1 MAVEIKHI
9 IKRDGSVKDFDV
21 HKIVYAIECAGKA
34 TNQFGRER
42 AQEITDTLVMPR
54 LRELSVA
61 TPHIEQVQDAVEH
74 ALYEAGHFETLRA
87 YIVYREQRARNRD
100 AKKSWVDVESSIN
113 EYLNQSDW
121 RVNANANQGYSLGGL
136 ILNVSSKVIA
146 NYWLNFM
153 ANGKQA
159 RIDNRLYEKIA
170 DQDYR
175 KANFQKAAFGK
186 FIAPSTNGFA
196 TDGSEY
202 DIGSYINLKFAANV
216 GIGGKIGNTTVSQ
229 PGIIDYSLF
238 RVSEAYLMKAEAQA
252 QSGQGD
258 PKATL
263 NILISARTNGAL
275 DCDSYPSMSGMS
287 ALDMVKLQTRIE
299 MWGEHS
305 LEFYNNRR
313 WKVNVD
319 RSGSTV
325 HHTAGQIPY
334 AQLVLQI
341 PQQEIN
347 TNNLI
352 VQNP

>member
-1 MAVEIKHI
+1 
-9 IKRDGSVKDFDV
+9 
-21 HKIVYAIECAGKA
+21 
-34 TNQFGRER
+34 
-42 AQEITDTLVMPR
+42 
-54 LRELSVA
+54 
-61 TPHIEQVQDAVEH
+61 
-74 ALYEAGHFETLRA
+74 
-87 YIVYREQRARNRD
+87 
-100 AKKSWVDVESSIN
+100 
-113 EYLNQSDW
+113 
-121 RVNANANQGYSLGGL
+121 
-136 ILNVSSKVIA
+136 
-146 NYWLNFM
+146 
-153 ANGKQA
+153 
-159 RIDNRLYEKIA
+159 
-170 DQDYR
+170 
-175 KANFQKAAFGK
+175 
-186 FIAPSTNGFA
+186 
-196 TDGSEY
+196 
-202 DIGSYINLKFAANV
+202 
-216 GIGGKIGNTTVSQ
+216 
-229 PGIIDYSLF
+229 
-238 RVSEAYLMKAEAQA
+238 MKAEAQA

-325 HHTAGQIPY
+325 HHTAGQIPS